1 MFQSEE
7 GRKRQQKIG
16 YDTIRFRA
24 SRFLALSFLSL
35 CLYEFP
41 FALAPESTSDR
52 SSFQTSSS
60 SCVRVG
66 VPALWVLSFVFKT
79 KEPRNEAKRIKSN
92 FLSLSLS
99 FFFVFFSPTTE
110 HRQQQSNSFA
120 ACLMSSCSLLC
131 GCSSAF
137 SLLAFS
143 SGVTVCVDCN
153 IVNRHQYTRFVPGA
167 YLYASYRPTMFEYC
181 LIRQKPYD
189 CCLIRQHK
197 HLLNTSSA

>member
-1 MFQSEE
+1 MTLTTFATSSTGLVESSYYDSVRIDCVCVFQSEE

-92 FLSLSLS
+92 FLSLFLGPCSSSSFHQQPSTGSSSNPTRLLRACCRLVVCFVDVRALSLFLLSLPVSLS
-99 FFFVFFSPTTE
+99 
-110 HRQQQSNSFA
+110 A
-120 ACLMSSCSLLC
+120 L
-131 GCSSAF
+131 
-137 SLLAFS
+137 
-143 SGVTVCVDCN
+143 TVV
-153 IVNRHQYTRFVPGA
+153 
-167 YLYASYRPTMFEYC
+167 L
-181 LIRQKPYD
+181 
-189 CCLIRQHK
+189 
-197 HLLNTSSA
+197 